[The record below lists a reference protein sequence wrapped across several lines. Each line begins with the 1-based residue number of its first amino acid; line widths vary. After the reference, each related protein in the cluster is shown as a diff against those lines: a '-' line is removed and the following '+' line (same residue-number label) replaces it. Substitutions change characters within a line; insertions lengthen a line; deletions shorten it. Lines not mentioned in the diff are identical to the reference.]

1 MPRSSSSSSGINPFR
16 YSDPI
21 PAEDLVDREVER
33 QALVDL
39 AWSAN
44 NARLVAPRRYGKT
57 SLLRATL
64 ARAAT
69 EGWTT
74 VYVDFFG
81 VLDLNDIATRIE
93 TAYTEQLTG
102 RLRQWFT
109 SLLRTLRPVARVG
122 GGPVPASLEV
132 SAGPGP
138 GDALSER
145 LNLPLRLFGRDGRRV
160 LVAFDEFQ
168 DVLSSANAD
177 AVIRS
182 SIQHHGDA
190 ASYIFAG
197 SQVGMMEQLFTD
209 KRRAF
214 YAQARPIDLPPLSS
228 VDLGEFIADRFEASG
243 MNSGTALGPLLDT
256 AAGHPQ
262 RAMLL
267 AHELWA
273 ATEPGASADEECWSV
288 ALNAALAAS
297 QEEAKTIWSRLSAAE
312 RQVLTS
318 VAENAAA
325 LYAKTSRSPRGGSG
339 VRATEALM
347 AAGEIYPDDNTRTGY
362 RVVDPLLAAW
372 LRAGRPSHRPY

>member
-1 MPRSSSSSSGINPFR
+1 MPRSPSSSSGINPFR

-21 PAEDLVDREVER
+21 PPEDLVDREVER
-33 QALVDL
+33 QSLIDL

-57 SLLRATL
+57 SLLKATL
-64 ARAAT
+64 ASAAA

-81 VLDLNDIATRIE
+81 VLDLNDIAVRIE

-122 GGPVPASLEV
+122 GGPLPASLEV
-132 SAGPGP
+132 TALPGP
-138 GDALSER
+138 GDALNER
-145 LNLPLRLFGRDGRRV
+145 LNLPLRIYGRDGRRV

-168 DVLSSANAD
+168 DVLAAANAD

-182 SIQHHGDA
+182 SIQHHSEA

-209 KRRAF
+209 RRRAF
-214 YAQARPIDLPPLSS
+214 YAQARPIDLPPLSA
-228 VDLGEFIADRFEASG
+228 VDLGEFITDRFEASRKDP
-243 MNSGTALGPLLDT
+243 GTALGPLLDT

-267 AHELWA
+267 AHELWK
-273 ATEPGASADEECWSV
+273 ATDDDASADEECWST
-288 ALNAALAAS
+288 ALDAALAAS
-297 QEEAKTIWSRLSAAE
+297 REEAKTIWSRLNPAE

-318 VAENAAA
+318 VAENVAA

-339 VRATEALM
+339 VRATETLL
-347 AAGEIYPDDNTRTGY
+347 AAGEIRPDDNSRTGY
-362 RVVDPLLAAW
+362 RVVDPLFAEW
-372 LRAGRPSHRPY
+372 LRAGRPSR